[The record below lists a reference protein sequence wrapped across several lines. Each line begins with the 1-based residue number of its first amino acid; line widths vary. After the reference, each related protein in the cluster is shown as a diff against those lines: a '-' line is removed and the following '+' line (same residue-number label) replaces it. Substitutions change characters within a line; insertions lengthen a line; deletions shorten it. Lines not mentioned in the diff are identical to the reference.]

1 MGCQLSKNKPNN
13 SVKVNVSSPIVF
25 TKHKDITQWE
35 RNDYTK
41 RSKKKE
47 VNDSITYSLTL

>member
-1 MGCQLSKNKPNN
+1 MGCQLSKNNPNT

>member
-13 SVKVNVSSPIVF
+13 SVKVNVSSPIFF

-35 RNDYTK
+35 RNDYKKRNKTK
-41 RSKKKE
+41 E
-47 VNDSITYSLTL
+47 INDGISYSLTL

>member
-1 MGCQLSKNKPNN
+1 MGCQLSKNKPNS
-13 SVKVNVSSPIVF
+13 SVKINVSSPIFF

-35 RNDYTK
+35 RNDFIK

-47 VNDSITYSLTL
+47 VNDSITYSLAL

>member
-1 MGCQLSKNKPNN
+1 MGCQLSKNKPNS
-13 SVKVNVSSPIVF
+13 SVKVNVSSPIIF

-35 RNDYTK
+35 RNDYIK

-47 VNDSITYSLTL
+47 VNDNITYSLTL